1 MKTIYTLANLKI
13 ELDAL
18 LEKNK
23 KTGLV
28 PTMGA
33 LHNGHA
39 SLVRK
44 AKTENDVVI
53 TTIFINP
60 TQFNNPEDLIKYPRK
75 EEEDKKLLEEI
86 GCDIL
91 FMPNTEEIYQN
102 YEFPG
107 IDLGKLDT
115 IMEGK
120 QRPGHF
126 IGVCQ
131 IVYRL
136 FQITQPTNA
145 YFGLKDFQQVA
156 VIKYMTNYFKL
167 PINIIA
173 CDTVR
178 EENGLAMSSRNL
190 RLNETQKEDALILY
204 STLKFIQNNYQNSSP
219 YQLKIDATHFFNQGN
234 LSLEYL
240 EIVNPE
246 TLEQLNDTWVAESI
260 ACIVASAGDIRLID
274 NLKIN

>member
-18 LEKNK
+18 QEKNK
-23 KTGLV
+23 KIGLV

-39 SLVRK
+39 SLVSK
-44 AKTENDVVI
+44 AKTENDVVL
-53 TTIFINP
+53 TTIFVNP

-167 PINIIA
+167 PINIVA

-178 EENGLAMSSRNL
+178 EANGLAMSSRNL
-190 RLNETQKEDALILY
+190 RLNDNQKEDALILFK
-204 STLKFIQNNYQNSSP
+204 TLKYIQNNYKNFTP
-219 YQLKIDATHFFNQGN
+219 TELKIEAINYFNQGN

-240 EIVNPE
+240 EIINPE
-246 TLEQLNDTWVAESI
+246 TLEQLNETWVPETI
-260 ACIVASAGDIRLID
+260 ACVVAVAGDIRLID
-274 NLKIN
+274 NIKIN

>member
-23 KTGLV
+23 KIGLV

-39 SLVRK
+39 SLVSK
-44 AKTENDVVI
+44 AKTENDVVL
-53 TTIFINP
+53 TTIFVNP

-91 FMPNTEEIYQN
+91 FMPNTEEIYQD
-102 YEFPG
+102 YDFPG
-107 IDLGKLDT
+107 IELGKLDT

-126 IGVCQ
+126 LGVCQ

-156 VIKYMTNYFKL
+156 VIRYMSKFFNL
-167 PINIIA
+167 PIKIVA

-190 RLNETQKEDALILY
+190 RLNDTEKEDAIILFK
-204 STLKFIQNNYQNSSP
+204 TLKFIQNNYKNYTP
-219 YQLKIDATHFFNQGN
+219 YQLKLNAIHFFNQGN

-246 TLEQLNDTWVAESI
+246 TLEQLNETWVEGSI

-274 NLKIN
+274 NMKIN

>member
-1 MKTIYTLANLKI
+1 M
-13 ELDAL
+13 
-18 LEKNK
+18 
-23 KTGLV
+23 

-39 SLVRK
+39 SLVSK
-44 AKTENDVVI
+44 AKTENDVVL
-53 TTIFINP
+53 TTIFVNP
-60 TQFNNPEDLIKYPRK
+60 TQFNNPEDLNKYPRK

-91 FMPNTEEIYQN
+91 FMPNTEEIYQD

-107 IDLGKLDT
+107 IELGKLDT

-126 IGVCQ
+126 LGVCQ

-136 FQITQPTNA
+136 FQITKPTNS

-156 VIKYMTNYFKL
+156 VIRYMSKFFNL
-167 PINIIA
+167 PIKIVA

-190 RLNETQKEDALILY
+190 RLNDTEKEDAIILFK
-204 STLKFIQNNYQNSSP
+204 TLKFIQNNYKNYTP
-219 YQLKIDATHFFNQGN
+219 NQLKLDAIHFFNQGN

-246 TLEQLNDTWVAESI
+246 TLEQLNETWVEGSI

-274 NLKIN
+274 NMKIN

>member
-23 KTGLV
+23 KIGLV

-39 SLVRK
+39 SLVSK
-44 AKTENDVVI
+44 AKTENDVVL
-53 TTIFINP
+53 TTIFVNP
-60 TQFNNPEDLIKYPRK
+60 TQFNNPEDLNKYPRK

-91 FMPNTEEIYQN
+91 FMPNTEEIYQD

-107 IDLGKLDT
+107 IELGKLDT

-126 IGVCQ
+126 LGVCQ

-136 FQITQPTNA
+136 FQITKPTNS

-156 VIKYMTNYFKL
+156 VIRYMSKFFNL
-167 PINIIA
+167 PIKIVA

-190 RLNETQKEDALILY
+190 RLNDTEKEDAIILFK
-204 STLKFIQNNYQNSSP
+204 TLKFIQNNYKNYTP
-219 YQLKIDATHFFNQGN
+219 YQLKLNAIHFFNQGN

-246 TLEQLNDTWVAESI
+246 TLEQLNETWVEGSI

-274 NLKIN
+274 NMKIN

>member
-23 KTGLV
+23 KIGLV

-39 SLVRK
+39 SLVSK
-44 AKTENDVVI
+44 AKTENDVVL
-53 TTIFINP
+53 TTIFVNP
-60 TQFNNPEDLIKYPRK
+60 TQFNNPEDLNKYPRK

-91 FMPNTEEIYQN
+91 FMPNTEEIYQD

-107 IDLGKLDT
+107 IELGKLDT

-126 IGVCQ
+126 LGVCQ

-136 FQITQPTNA
+136 FQITKPTNS

-156 VIKYMTNYFKL
+156 VIRYMSKFFNL
-167 PINIIA
+167 PIKIVA

-190 RLNETQKEDALILY
+190 RLNDTEKEDAIILFK
-204 STLKFIQNNYQNSSP
+204 TLKFIQNNYKNYTP
-219 YQLKIDATHFFNQGN
+219 NQLKLDAIHFFNQGN

-246 TLEQLNDTWVAESI
+246 TLEQLNETWVEGSI

-274 NLKIN
+274 NMKIN

>member
-23 KTGLV
+23 KIGLV

-39 SLVRK
+39 SLVSK
-44 AKTENDVVI
+44 AKTENDVVL
-53 TTIFINP
+53 TTIFVNP

-86 GCDIL
+86 ACDIL
-91 FMPNTEEIYQN
+91 FMPNTEEIYQD

-107 IDLGKLDT
+107 IELGKLDT

-126 IGVCQ
+126 LGVCQ

-156 VIKYMTNYFKL
+156 VIKYMTNYFNL

-173 CDTVR
+173 CETVR

-190 RLNETQKEDALILY
+190 RLNENQKTDALVLFN
-204 STLKFIQNNYQNSSP
+204 TLQFIKNNYKQETPQSSKEKA
-219 YQLKIDATHFFNQGN
+219 LEFFKKGN

-240 EIVNPE
+240 EIVNPN
-246 TLEQLNDTWVAESI
+246 TLEELNKEWVEGSI
-260 ACIVASAGDIRLID
+260 ACIVAFAGDIRLID
-274 NLKIN
+274 NMKIN

>member
-13 ELDAL
+13 ELETL
-18 LEKNK
+18 KENKNK
-23 KTGLV
+23 IGLV

-39 SLVRK
+39 SLVQK
-44 AKTENDVVI
+44 AKSENDLVL
-53 TTIFINP
+53 TTIFVNP
-60 TQFNNPEDLIKYPRK
+60 TQFNNPEDLKKYPRK
-75 EEEDKKLLEEI
+75 AEEDIKLLDMI

-91 FMPNTEEIYQN
+91 FMPNTEEIYAN

-107 IDLGKLDT
+107 IELGLLDT

-126 IGVCQ
+126 QGVCQ

-136 FQITQPTNA
+136 FEIIQPTNA

-156 VIKYMTNYFKL
+156 VIRYMTNYFNL
-167 PINIIA
+167 PVNIIA
-173 CDTVR
+173 CETVR

-190 RLNETQKEDALILY
+190 RLTETQKKDALVLFN
-204 STLKFIQNNYQNSSP
+204 TLQFIKNSYQQETP
-219 YQLKIDATHFFNQGN
+219 ITAKEKALDFFNRGN
-234 LSLEYL
+234 LTLEYL
-240 EIVNPE
+240 EIVNPN
-246 TLEQLNDTWVAESI
+246 TLEALSNEWVDGAI
-260 ACIVASAGDIRLID
+260 ACIVAFAGDIRLID
-274 NLKIN
+274 NMKIN

>member
-13 ELDAL
+13 ELETL
-18 LEKNK
+18 KENKNK
-23 KTGLV
+23 IGLV

-39 SLVRK
+39 SLVQK
-44 AKTENDVVI
+44 AKSENDVVL
-53 TTIFINP
+53 TTIFVNP
-60 TQFNNPEDLIKYPRK
+60 TQFNNPADLKKYPRK
-75 EEEDKKLLEEI
+75 EEEDKQLLEKI

-91 FMPNTEEIYQN
+91 FMPNTEEIYTN
-102 YEFPG
+102 YNFPG
-107 IDLGKLDT
+107 IELGLLDT

-126 IGVCQ
+126 QGVCQ

-136 FQITQPTNA
+136 FEITEPTNA

-167 PINIIA
+167 PINIVA

-190 RLNETQKEDALILY
+190 RLNDNQKQDALILFN
-204 STLKFIQNNYQNSSP
+204 TLKYIQNNYKNFTP
-219 YQLKIDATHFFNQGN
+219 TELKIEAINYFNQGN

-240 EIVNPE
+240 EIINPE
-246 TLEQLNDTWVAESI
+246 TLEQLNETWVPETI
-260 ACIVASAGDIRLID
+260 ACLVAVAGDIRLID
-274 NLKIN
+274 NMKIN

>member
-1 MKTIYTLANLKI
+1 
-13 ELDAL
+13 
-18 LEKNK
+18 
-23 KTGLV
+23 
-28 PTMGA
+28 MGA
-33 LHNGHA
+33 LHDGHA
-39 SLVRK
+39 SLVHK
-44 AKTENDVVI
+44 AKTENDIVL
-53 TTIFINP
+53 TTIFVNP

-75 EEEDKKLLEEI
+75 EEEDKKLLEKI

-167 PINIIA
+167 PINIVA

-190 RLNETQKEDALILY
+190 RLNDNQKQDALILFN
-204 STLKFIQNNYQNSSP
+204 TLKYIQNNYKNFTP
-219 YQLKIDATHFFNQGN
+219 TELKIEAINYFNQGN

-240 EIVNPE
+240 EIINPE
-246 TLEQLNDTWVAESI
+246 TLEQLNETWVPETI
-260 ACIVASAGDIRLID
+260 ACLVAVAGDIRLID
-274 NLKIN
+274 NMKIN

>member
-1 MKTIYTLANLKI
+1 VKTIYTLANLKI

-18 LEKNK
+18 QEKNK
-23 KTGLV
+23 KIGLV

-39 SLVRK
+39 SLVSK
-44 AKTENDVVI
+44 AKTENDVVL
-53 TTIFINP
+53 TTIFVNP

-167 PINIIA
+167 PINIVA

-178 EENGLAMSSRNL
+178 EANGLAMSSRNL
-190 RLNETQKEDALILY
+190 RLNDNQKEDALILFK
-204 STLKFIQNNYQNSSP
+204 TLKYIQNNYKNFTP
-219 YQLKIDATHFFNQGN
+219 TELKIEAINYFNQGN

-240 EIVNPE
+240 EIINPE
-246 TLEQLNDTWVAESI
+246 TLEQLNETWVPETI
-260 ACIVASAGDIRLID
+260 ACVVAVAGDIRLID
-274 NLKIN
+274 NIKIN

>member
-1 MKTIYTLANLKI
+1 VKTIYTLANLKI

-23 KTGLV
+23 KIGLV

-33 LHNGHA
+33 LHDGHA
-39 SLVRK
+39 SLVHK
-44 AKTENDVVI
+44 AKTENDIVL
-53 TTIFINP
+53 TTIFVNP
-60 TQFNNPEDLIKYPRK
+60 TQFNNPEDLNKYPRK

-91 FMPNTEEIYQN
+91 FMPNTEEIYKN
-102 YEFPG
+102 YVFPG

-126 IGVCQ
+126 RGVCQ

-136 FQITQPTNA
+136 FEITQPTNA

-190 RLNETQKEDALILY
+190 RLNDSQKQDALILFN
-204 STLKFIQNNYQNSSP
+204 TLKYIQNNHKKLTP
-219 YQLKIDATHFFNQGN
+219 TELKIEAINFFNQGN

-246 TLEQLNDTWVAESI
+246 TLEQLNETWVPGTI
-260 ACIVASAGDIRLID
+260 ACIVAVTGDIRLID
-274 NLKIN
+274 NMKIN

>member
-1 MKTIYTLANLKI
+1 VKTIYTLANLKI

-23 KTGLV
+23 KIGLV

-39 SLVRK
+39 SLVSK
-44 AKTENDVVI
+44 AKTENDVVL
-53 TTIFINP
+53 TTIFVNP

-86 GCDIL
+86 ACDIL
-91 FMPNTEEIYQN
+91 FMPNTEEIYQD

-107 IDLGKLDT
+107 IELGKLDT

-126 IGVCQ
+126 LGVCQ

-156 VIKYMTNYFKL
+156 VIKYMTNYFNL

-173 CDTVR
+173 CETVR

-190 RLNETQKEDALILY
+190 RLNENQKTDALVLFN
-204 STLKFIQNNYQNSSP
+204 TLQFIKNNYKQETPQSSKEKA
-219 YQLKIDATHFFNQGN
+219 LEFFKKGN

-240 EIVNPE
+240 EIVNPN
-246 TLEQLNDTWVAESI
+246 TLEELNKEWVEGSI
-260 ACIVASAGDIRLID
+260 ACIVAFAGDIRLID
-274 NLKIN
+274 NMKIN